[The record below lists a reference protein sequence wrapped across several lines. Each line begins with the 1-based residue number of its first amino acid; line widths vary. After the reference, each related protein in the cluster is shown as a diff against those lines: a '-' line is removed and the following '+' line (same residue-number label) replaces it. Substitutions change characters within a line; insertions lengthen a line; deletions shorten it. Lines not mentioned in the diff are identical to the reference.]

1 MRSDVMSEQ
10 PKKKGLSTSI
20 IVCIICAGILAAA
33 TALAIKSVV
42 KTQQEEE
49 SRQQSMVDASE
60 SMLAAS
66 NDEETRLLNAVT
78 DVCKKHNIAAHVKLN
93 KNVHEPY
100 SRKYSFEES
109 TEDPIKYEI
118 DISLQIDPPEKIKDW
133 TKFYYFLD
141 ELESVQPAYPF
152 IELSVKPYY
161 VGEYVTG
168 SGEEHEINYSVYI
181 SRQNLISVNDG
192 REIHFLGIKTDKGI
206 TPVSE
211 ILPYEGM
218 PESLIN
224 STKLGKAT
232 AVNYDPLK
240 YSKFYDQTVARREG
254 YHQYYW
260 KIPYYAERFK
270 YSDSLYAYYSVDV
283 RNGAVE
289 SVWHY
294 PEYET
299 VPKQTSSSGGSSS
312 GGSYRPSGN
321 RPVTTTKKAYYDDDP
336 YNARDFNDP
345 EDFYDYYYD
354 DFEDYEEAYDYFY
367 EHNPD

>member
-1 MRSDVMSEQ
+1 MSEQ

-78 DVCKKHNIAAHVKLN
+78 DVCKKHNIAAYVKLN

-161 VGEYVTG
+161 VGEYVSG
-168 SGEEHEINYSVYI
+168 SGQSYELSYEFYI
-181 SRQNLISVNDG
+181 SRQGLISVSDD
-192 REIHFLGIKTDKGI
+192 RENHYIGLKTDNGL
-206 TPVSE
+206 TPLSE

-240 YSKFYDQTVARREG
+240 YSKFYNQTVARREG

>member
-1 MRSDVMSEQ
+1 MKSD
-10 PKKKGLSTSI
+10 
-20 IVCIICAGILAAA
+20 
-33 TALAIKSVV
+33 
-42 KTQQEEE
+42 
-49 SRQQSMVDASE
+49 
-60 SMLAAS
+60 
-66 NDEETRLLNAVT
+66 
-78 DVCKKHNIAAHVKLN
+78 
-93 KNVHEPY
+93 
-100 SRKYSFEES
+100 
-109 TEDPIKYEI
+109 
-118 DISLQIDPPEKIKDW
+118 
-133 TKFYYFLD
+133 
-141 ELESVQPAYPF
+141 YPF
-152 IELSVKPYY
+152 ILISLHTYY

-168 SGEEHEINYSVYI
+168 SGEEHEINYSAYI

-254 YHQYYW
+254 YHEYYW
-260 KIPYYAERFK
+260 KIPYYAKQSE
-270 YSDSLYAYYSVDV
+270 YSAWLYAYYAVDV

>member
-1 MRSDVMSEQ
+1 MKSD
-10 PKKKGLSTSI
+10 
-20 IVCIICAGILAAA
+20 
-33 TALAIKSVV
+33 
-42 KTQQEEE
+42 
-49 SRQQSMVDASE
+49 
-60 SMLAAS
+60 
-66 NDEETRLLNAVT
+66 
-78 DVCKKHNIAAHVKLN
+78 
-93 KNVHEPY
+93 
-100 SRKYSFEES
+100 
-109 TEDPIKYEI
+109 
-118 DISLQIDPPEKIKDW
+118 
-133 TKFYYFLD
+133 
-141 ELESVQPAYPF
+141 YPF
-152 IELSVKPYY
+152 ICISLHTYY

-168 SGEEHEINYSVYI
+168 SGEEHEINYSAYI

-254 YHQYYW
+254 YHEYYW
-260 KIPYYAERFK
+260 KIPYYAK
-270 YSDSLYAYYSVDV
+270 QSGYSAWLYAYYAVDV

-321 RPVTTTKKAYYDDDP
+321 RPVTTTKKPTMTTIRITPATSMTPRTFTTIITTTSRTTKRRMTISMNIIRIDI
-336 YNARDFNDP
+336 R
-345 EDFYDYYYD
+345 E
-354 DFEDYEEAYDYFY
+354 
-367 EHNPD
+367 

>member
-1 MRSDVMSEQ
+1 MSEQ
-10 PKKKGLSTSI
+10 PKKKLLATAI
-20 IVCIICAGILAAA
+20 IICIICVGLLSAA

-42 KTQQEEE
+42 KTQRENE

-93 KNVHEPY
+93 KNVHEPH
-100 SRKYSFEES
+100 SQYSFEES

-141 ELESVQPAYPF
+141 ELKKVQSPYPF
-152 IELSVKPYY
+152 IELSVNPYY
-161 VGEYVTG
+161 IGEYVSG
-168 SGEEHEINYSVYI
+168 SGKAVELSYEFYI
-181 SRQNLISVNDG
+181 GRQGLISVSDD
-192 REIHFLGIKTDKGI
+192 REYHYIGLKTDNGL
-206 TPVSE
+206 TPLSE

-218 PESLIN
+218 PEALIN

-232 AVNYDPLK
+232 SVDTDPLR

-254 YHQYYW
+254 YHKYYW

-270 YSDSLYAYYSVDV
+270 YSDSLYAYYLVNV

-289 SVWHY
+289 SVLHY

-367 EHNPD
+367 EHNRD

>member
-1 MRSDVMSEQ
+1 MKSD
-10 PKKKGLSTSI
+10 
-20 IVCIICAGILAAA
+20 
-33 TALAIKSVV
+33 
-42 KTQQEEE
+42 
-49 SRQQSMVDASE
+49 
-60 SMLAAS
+60 
-66 NDEETRLLNAVT
+66 
-78 DVCKKHNIAAHVKLN
+78 
-93 KNVHEPY
+93 
-100 SRKYSFEES
+100 
-109 TEDPIKYEI
+109 
-118 DISLQIDPPEKIKDW
+118 
-133 TKFYYFLD
+133 
-141 ELESVQPAYPF
+141 YPF
-152 IELSVKPYY
+152 ICISLHTYY

-218 PESLIN
+218 PEELIN

-260 KIPYYAERFK
+260 KIPYYAKQSE
-270 YSDSLYAYYSVDV
+270 YSDWLYAYYAVDV

>member
-1 MRSDVMSEQ
+1 
-10 PKKKGLSTSI
+10 
-20 IVCIICAGILAAA
+20 
-33 TALAIKSVV
+33 
-42 KTQQEEE
+42 
-49 SRQQSMVDASE
+49 
-60 SMLAAS
+60 
-66 NDEETRLLNAVT
+66 
-78 DVCKKHNIAAHVKLN
+78 
-93 KNVHEPY
+93 
-100 SRKYSFEES
+100 
-109 TEDPIKYEI
+109 
-118 DISLQIDPPEKIKDW
+118 
-133 TKFYYFLD
+133 
-141 ELESVQPAYPF
+141 
-152 IELSVKPYY
+152 
-161 VGEYVTG
+161 
-168 SGEEHEINYSVYI
+168 
-181 SRQNLISVNDG
+181 
-192 REIHFLGIKTDKGI
+192 
-206 TPVSE
+206 
-211 ILPYEGM
+211 M
-218 PESLIN
+218 PEELIN

-254 YHQYYW
+254 YHEYYW
-260 KIPYYAERFK
+260 KIPYYAKQSE
-270 YSDSLYAYYSVDV
+270 YSAWLYAYYSVDV

-312 GGSYRPSGN
+312 GGSYRPSVN

>member
-10 PKKKGLSTSI
+10 PKKKLLATAI
-20 IVCIICAGILAAA
+20 IICAICVGLLSAA

-42 KTQQEEE
+42 KTQRENE
-49 SRQQSMVDASE
+49 SRRQSAVDASE

-66 NDEETRLLNAVT
+66 NDEETRLLNAVA
-78 DVCKKHNIAAHVKLN
+78 DVCKKHNIAAHVKLD
-93 KNVHEPY
+93 KNVHEPH

-141 ELESVQPAYPF
+141 ELKKVQSPYPF

-161 VGEYVTG
+161 IGEYVSG
-168 SGEEHEINYSVYI
+168 SGQSYELSYSSNI
-181 SRQNLISVNDG
+181 GKRGLISVSDG
-192 REIHFLGIKTDKGI
+192 REVHYIGIKTNTGI
-206 TPVSE
+206 NPISE
-211 ILPYEGM
+211 ILPYAGM
-218 PESLIN
+218 PEALIN

-232 AVNYDPLK
+232 SVDINPLK
-240 YSKFYDQTVARREG
+240 CSK
-254 YHQYYW
+254 YYW
-260 KIPYYAERFK
+260 KIPYYAEK
-270 YSDSLYAYYSVDV
+270 SEPLDWQYAYYQVYTG
-283 RNGAVE
+283 NGVVE
-289 SVWHY
+289 YVLHA

-299 VPKQTSSSGGSSS
+299 VPKPTSSSGGSSSGSSYRPS

>member
-1 MRSDVMSEQ
+1 MSEQ
-10 PKKKGLSTSI
+10 TKNKPNTAE
-20 IVCIICAGILAAA
+20 IVVSIICALILIVTLGLFARNVINAAR
-33 TALAIKSVV
+33 
-42 KTQQEEE
+42 EDE
-49 SRQQSMVDASE
+49 SRRQSEADESLYRHDTADAE
-60 SMLAAS
+60 QLRLREAFAA
-66 NDEETRLLNAVT
+66 
-78 DVCKKHNIAAHVKLN
+78 VCKKHKVNAQLTVKS
-93 KNVHEPY
+93 VIHEPY
-100 SRKYSFEES
+100 SNKYIYDE

-118 DISLQIDPPEKIKDW
+118 EVSLKLDPPEKIKDW
-133 TKFYYFLD
+133 KKFYYFLD
-141 ELESVQPAYPF
+141 ELDGVKPDYPF
-152 IELSVKPYY
+152 ICISLHTYY

-168 SGEEHEINYSVYI
+168 SGEEHEINYSAYI

-218 PESLIN
+218 PEELIN

-254 YHQYYW
+254 YHEYYW
-260 KIPYYAERFK
+260 KIPYYAKQSE
-270 YSDSLYAYYSVDV
+270 YSAWLYAYYSVDV

-299 VPKQTSSSGGSSS
+299 VPKQTPSSGGSSS